1 MNRFGGING
10 LRDESLLES
19 ALPTPFQTFDHYPLY
34 PDPIRRAAKLAYSLI
49 SNHPFIDGNKRTGVT
64 IMGIYL
70 KLEGFELTAT
80 NEELIELGL
89 KIATHAEL
97 SYISNWLGS
106 HTARIH

>member
-1 MNRFGGING
+1 
-10 LRDESLLES
+10 
-19 ALPTPFQTFDHYPLY
+19 
-34 PDPIRRAAKLAYSLI
+34 
-49 SNHPFIDGNKRTGVT
+49 
-64 IMGIYL
+64 MGIYL